1 MVGSGP
7 LGRQPNVRMWMVLG
21 MTWAGECEQTT
32 LEDVH
37 LRLEAAEG
45 AFAAR
50 DRDGV
55 LEHTQA
61 AVDLLPCIEEPLTA
75 SDAARYHRVQGLRHY
90 LAADEEGAS
99 AYFAAARF
107 AQPDYKLPSSLVPM
121 GHPAQQLY
129 AGADSFAVATEA
141 VAAPV
146 GSVTFDG
153 RTTLERPATRPT
165 IVQILNAGGA
175 VLLTDVLEPGE
186 PMPGYEAVSS
196 PDPEPEPAPAPESVV
211 KSVPEPEPSLG
222 EEVATAEPPVVTK
235 AGHPGRRG
243 SLIASGVGLAASGG
257 MFLASGYAYNRY
269 YECEQGTVCQTN
281 WETLNH
287 RLFIA
292 GAAVGSVAL
301 TTGVVGIA
309 FTAEF

>member
-1 MVGSGP
+1 
-7 LGRQPNVRMWMVLG
+7 MWLLMS
-21 MTWAGECEQTT
+21 MTWAGDCEQAT

-45 AFAAR
+45 AFADR

-55 LEHTQA
+55 FQHSQA
-61 AVDLLPCIEEPLTA
+61 AVDLLPCIEEPFRA
-75 SDAARYHRVQGLRHY
+75 PDAARYHRVQGLRHY

-107 AQPDYKLPSSLVPM
+107 AQPDYKLPTSLVPS

-141 VAAPV
+141 VAAPL
-146 GSVTFDG
+146 GTVTFDG
-153 RTTLERPATRPT
+153 RSTLERPATRPT
-165 IVQILNAGGA
+165 IVQVLDADGA

-186 PMPGYEAVSS
+186 AMPSYETAPSV
-196 PDPEPEPAPAPESVV
+196 PDPEPVAEAVI
-211 KSVPEPEPSLG
+211 EPEPSLG
-222 EEVATAEPPVVTK
+222 EEVASAEPPVERQ
-235 AGHPGRRG
+235 AAPGRKVA
-243 SLIASGVGLAASGG
+243 LVASGAGLAASGG
-257 MFLASGYAYNRY
+257 MFLASGYAYSRY
-269 YECEQGTVCQTN
+269 YECPGSAVVCQSN

-292 GAAVGSVAL
+292 GAAVGSVAV
-301 TTGVVGIA
+301 TTGVVGLA
-309 FTAEF
+309 VTSEF